1 VTTFKQNPFNNFFV
15 KHKNI
20 AAAFVFVLAGSIT
33 FFFSCKK
40 INEATTLGGDLI
52 PVVDN
57 VNTFDTTLD
66 VLAYNDV
73 FTNIND
79 SSSSAYTDVQ
89 YLGQITNDP
98 LFGKTDAR
106 MFLQLKPASF
116 KHAFLNRPDSL
127 ELDSIVLVLSYVNTY
142 GDTVQP
148 QNVRV
153 FEIAQSSSF
162 KRTALDSVY
171 NPSTQKYEKYTYDT
185 AYKYRQSNIAYQN
198 PGMPL
203 GQTSFIPYRLN
214 DSVKVFKDTTA
225 KQLRI
230 KLSNTFGRR
239 LLDYDSSI
247 VNGRID
253 AYSSD
258 SAFNSQFKGFALE
271 ATGGNSVVG
280 FSLTSVNTKLAIY
293 YKDKGL
299 NRPQADWDTVVTY
312 FPFSTSLSAS
322 ANYIQRDY
330 TGTSWYATA
339 GDNVPDNSIF
349 IQNTPGT
356 FAKVSVPGLAGLNSR
371 VVHMAQLIVEQ
382 DYTGIT
388 DSLFYAPL
396 SMMLDAW
403 DPAVS
408 KFRTIP
414 YDLLMGSNNALD
426 YTSFG
431 TYPRNSLND
440 AGQNI
445 KVWKFN
451 LTRYVQHVVTDRLPV
466 YDFRLYSPTFVRLL
480 YGIPSVTGD
489 ISSAVQPLSPVIS
502 TIGRVKLY
510 GGGNGALPNANPRRM
525 RLRIVY
531 SKI

>member
-1 VTTFKQNPFNNFFV
+1 M

-20 AAAFVFVLAGSIT
+20 AAVFVFVLASSIT

-106 MFLQLKPASF
+106 MFLQLKPGF
-116 KHAFLNRPDSL
+116 YKHAFLNRPDSL
-127 ELDSIVLVLSYVNTY
+127 ELDSVVLVLSYVNTY

-148 QNVRV
+148 QTVRV
-153 FEIAQSSSF
+153 FEIAQNSPF
-162 KRTALDSVY
+162 KRSAIDSALV
-171 NPSTQKYEKYTYDT
+171 NGVWEKYSYDT
-185 AYKYRQSNIAYQN
+185 AYKYRQNNIAYQN
-198 PGMPL
+198 PGSPL
-203 GQTSFIPYRLN
+203 GQKTFTPYRLS

-225 KQLRI
+225 RQLRI
-230 KLSNTFGRR
+230 KLDNAFGRR
-239 LLDYDSSI
+239 LLDYDSST
-247 VNGRID
+247 VNGRLD

-258 SAFNSQFKGFALE
+258 SAFNSLFKGFALE

-280 FSLTSVNTKLAIY
+280 FSLTGANTKLAIY
-293 YKDKGL
+293 YKDKGN
-299 NRPQADWDTVVTY
+299 NRPQADWDTTVTY
-312 FPFSTSLSAS
+312 FTFSTSLSAS
-322 ANYIQRDY
+322 ANYVQRDY
-330 TGTSWYATA
+330 SSTPWYATA

-356 FAKVSVPGLAGLNSR
+356 FAKLTVPGLAGLSNR
-371 VVHMAQLIVEQ
+371 VVHLAQLIVEQ
-382 DYTGIT
+382 DYTNIT
-388 DSLFYAPL
+388 DSLFYAPP
-396 SMMLDAW
+396 SMLLDAW
-403 DPAVS
+403 DASIS
-408 KFRTIP
+408 KFRTVP
-414 YDLLMGSNNALD
+414 YALLANSTGAFD
-426 YTSFG
+426 YTTFG
-431 TYPRNSLND
+431 AYPGRSLND
-440 AGQNI
+440 AGQSIN
-445 KVWKFN
+445 VWKFN
-451 LTRYVQHVVTDRLPV
+451 LTRYVQHVVTGGLPV
-466 YDFRLYSPTFVRLL
+466 YDFRLYSPTFVRLQ
-480 YGIPSVTGD
+480 YGIPSVQSDVTAN
-489 ISSAVQPLSPVIS
+489 IQVYSPVIS

-510 GGGNGALPNANPRRM
+510 GGGNGALPGANPRRM
-525 RLRIVY
+525 RVRIVY

>member
-1 VTTFKQNPFNNFFV
+1 M

-20 AAAFVFVLAGSIT
+20 AAIFVFVLASSIT

-40 INEATTLGGDLI
+40 INEATTIGGDLI

-79 SSSSAYTDVQ
+79 SSTSSYTDVQ

-106 MFLQLKPASF
+106 MFLQLKPVAF
-116 KHAFLNRPDSL
+116 KHAFINRPDSL

-153 FEIAQSSSF
+153 YEIAQNSSF
-162 KRTALDSVY
+162 KKAAIDSVLVDGVW
-171 NPSTQKYEKYTYDT
+171 QKYSYDT
-185 AYKYRQSNIAYQN
+185 AYKYRQNSIAYQN

-203 GQTSFIPYRLN
+203 GQKSFVPYRLN

-230 KLSNTFGRR
+230 KLDNAFGRR
-239 LLDYDSSI
+239 LLDYDSST
-247 VNGRID
+247 VNGRLD

-258 SAFNSQFKGFALE
+258 SAFNSLFKGFALE

-280 FSLTSVNTKLAIY
+280 FSLTGANTKLAIY
-293 YKDKGL
+293 YKDKGR
-299 NRPQADWDTVVTY
+299 NRPQADWDTTVTY
-312 FPFSTSLSAS
+312 FTFSTGLSAS

-330 TGTSWYATA
+330 NSTPWYATA
-339 GDNVPDNSIF
+339 GDNVPDNDIF

-356 FAKVSVPGLAGLNSR
+356 FAKVSVPGLAGLNNR
-371 VVHMAQLIVEQ
+371 VVHLAQLIVEQ
-382 DYTGIT
+382 NYGGIT
-388 DSLFYAPL
+388 DSLFYAPP

-403 DPAVS
+403 DPSIS

-414 YDLLMGSNNALD
+414 YALLAGSTGAFD
-426 YTSFG
+426 YTTFGSFPG
-431 TYPRNSLND
+431 NSLND

-445 KVWKFN
+445 KTWKFN
-451 LTRYVQHVVTDRLPV
+451 LTRYVQHVVTGRLPV
-466 YDFRLYSPTFVRLL
+466 YDFRLYSPTFVRLQ
-480 YGIPSVTGD
+480 YGIPSVQSDVTAN
-489 ISSAVQPLSPVIS
+489 IQTISPVIS
-502 TIGRVKLY
+502 TIGRVKVY

-525 RLRIVY
+525 RIRIVY